1 MLKIYNTLTKKEEV
15 VEPITPGKIGIYTC
29 GPTVYDYV
37 TIGNWRTYTL
47 GDLVNRVLRYGGTPT
62 NYIMNITDV
71 GHLTGD
77 NLGDADTGEDR
88 MEKAKKREGKTAWD
102 IALFYA
108 NDFLDGY
115 KKLNLTE
122 PEKFVKATD
131 HIAEQIRLVQKL
143 VDKGLAYTI
152 SDGIYFDTKAYESAG
167 FIYGELSNLESIK
180 EGARVEI
187 NPEKKNPRDFALWKF
202 SPKGEKRDME
212 WESPWGIGF
221 PGWHIECSAMSEKYL
236 GEQFDIHLGGEDL
249 KSTHHPNEIAQS
261 QGASGKKPFVKYWIH
276 GAFLQVAGG
285 KMGKS
290 LGNAYNLHDI
300 EKKGFSPTTLRY
312 FYLTANYGSHLN
324 FTWES
329 LEAAQNALKKLKN
342 LFLDLGTDIG
352 AVSAHYRQEFTEAL
366 EDNLNTPE
374 ALAVLWT
381 LAHDKETLLADKK
394 ATLLDFDKVLGL
406 GMDTWAHDEIPAEVI
421 DLARSRNAA
430 RLSKDWAKSDE
441 LRDKIKSLGYEIKD
455 LGEDFEV
462 RKT

>member
-1 MLKIYNTLTKKEEV
+1 MLKVYNTLTKKEEV
-15 VEPITPGKIGIYTC
+15 LEPITPGKIGIYTC

-102 IALFYA
+102 IAEFYA

-115 KKLNLTE
+115 KKLNLTA

-131 HIAEQIRLVQKL
+131 HIAEQIALVQKL
-143 VDKGLAYTI
+143 VDKGFAYTI

-167 FIYGELSNLESIK
+167 FTYGELSNLESIK

-212 WESPWGIGF
+212 WGSPWGVGF

-276 GAFLQVAGG
+276 GAFLQVDGG

-312 FYLTANYGSHLN
+312 FYLTANYGTHLN

-342 LFLDLGTDIG
+342 LYLDLGTDIG
-352 AVSAHYRQEFTEAL
+352 AVSAHYKKEFTEAL

-381 LAHDKETLLADKK
+381 LVHDKETLLADKK

-406 GMDTWAHDEIPAEVI
+406 GMDTWTRDEIPSEVLT
-421 DLARSRNAA
+421 LAQERNKA

-441 LRDKIKSLGYEIKD
+441 LRDKIKTLGYEIKD

-462 RKT
+462 RKI

>member
-1 MLKIYNTLTKKEEV
+1 MLKVYNTLTKKEEIL
-15 VEPITPGKIGIYTC
+15 EPITPGKIGIYTC

-102 IALFYA
+102 IAEFYA

-115 KKLNLTE
+115 KKLNLTA

-131 HIAEQIRLVQKL
+131 HIAEQIDLVRKL

-167 FIYGELSNLESIK
+167 FTYGELSNLESIK

-212 WESPWGIGF
+212 WESPWGVGF

-276 GAFLQVAGG
+276 GAFLQVDGG

-300 EKKGFSPTTLRY
+300 EKKGFSPATLRY

-342 LFLDLGTDIG
+342 LFLDLGTDVG
-352 AVSAHYRQEFTEAL
+352 AVSAHYKKEFTEAL

-374 ALAVLWT
+374 ALAILWT
-381 LAHDKETLLADKK
+381 LAHDKETLLADKH

-406 GMDTWAHDEIPAEVI
+406 GMSYWTRDEIPAEVLE
-421 DLARSRNAA
+421 LARERNAA

-441 LRDKIKSLGYEIKD
+441 LRDQIKSLGYEIKD
-455 LGEDFEV
+455 LGEEFEV
-462 RKT
+462 RKI